1 MKNLFRPKTKP
12 PREAIKALTLV
23 APYMKDRAIRTLR
36 NDKDSAAPGLFIR
49 AKPHPNIPGL
59 WYSHVSESG
68 DVEVQGTREEGIIVF
83 VPRALRVGEGVL
95 VEKVLSTGRS
105 AKGHPI
111 PLPQGFICPAE
122 ADLSNLPKKV

>member
-1 MKNLFRPKTKP
+1 MKNTHRPQKQAREQIKT
-12 PREAIKALTLV
+12 LTMV
-23 APYMKDRAIRTLR
+23 APYMKDKAIRTLR
-36 NDKDSAAPGLFIR
+36 NDSADAPGLFIR

-68 DVEVQGTREEGIIVF
+68 EVEVQGTREEGIVVF
-83 VPRALRVGEGVL
+83 VPRALRAGEGVL

-111 PLPQGFICPAE
+111 PLPKGFVCPAE
-122 ADLSNLPKKV
+122 ADLSTLIR